1 MFDWLKRIQT
11 SVTSVEEVFQ
21 YFEQMLEDGRYMFE
35 TASNTLLAGTDPEA
49 VKEDLWAT
57 DKRINRL
64 ERRIRRRII
73 THLTMHGTGAIASD
87 LVMMSIIKDAERIG
101 DYCKNIF
108 DLAVLDR
115 DFPDGVREDL
125 LETKSTITRLLAK
138 ARNIYKSEDEVDAK
152 TFIAQADALAKHCDD
167 RAVAMVMREDTDGK
181 SAVSALTYRYFKRII
196 SHSMNIITS
205 LIVPVDQL
213 DYYDEDDE
221 GRKDID
227 GDGGT
232 E

>member
-64 ERRIRRRII
+64 ERRIRRRVI
-73 THLTMHGTGAIASD
+73 THLTMHGTGAISSD
-87 LVMMSIIKDAERIG
+87 LVMMSIVKDAERIG
-101 DYCKNIF
+101 DYCKNII
-108 DLAVLDR
+108 DLAMLDR
-115 DFPDGVREDL
+115 GFPEGVREDL

-138 ARNIYKSEDEVDAK
+138 ARNIYKSEDVSDAK

-167 RAVAMVMREDTDGK
+167 RAIAMVVRDDPDGK

-196 SHSMNIITS
+196 SHAMNVITS
-205 LIVPVDQL
+205 LVVPVDQL
-213 DYYDEDDE
+213 DYWDEDEE
-221 GRKDID
+221 GRKDAKDIAD
-227 GDGGT
+227 
-232 E
+232 